1 MSKLTLPEKVLLHL
15 YRYRHISETEDFVI
29 PNELTQNGIAEAL
42 GISRSHASILVSNLV
57 EDGRVVCRKG
67 RVKGSEKNT
76 RKVYFITPLG
86 CDHCRKI
93 LDGTIPK
100 ENLDA
105 AIPQNI
111 NYCCSATLW
120 SLPKKERDLIGS
132 FIVLRCPVSRK
143 NFDSE
148 IPGLLP
154 FDDRGR
160 LSIKPETKAWFTQRA
175 DTDTLREWHSKAADW
190 CAERNCD
197 PKERLYH
204 LFRSNRR
211 HEAVKLALAQR
222 FMFMDFPDKESRDI
236 IDKLSRECDDCCLRL
251 TAARMSLRLG
261 ELSVAKAEA
270 ESVDGSNPSC
280 GALISEILLAEG
292 KNAMA
297 LDLALDSYVGDI
309 DTAAALGMCMTANGR
324 FGEAMTYL
332 RRWEGEMRR
341 THCAFRMDELLAASS
356 EALRG
361 LGDHERADELLS
373 IAPYWKKDP
382 LTRFRSEHPVGPEVV
397 DIGDVQVSDVLDIP
411 LEHGQPL
418 VAESPCEDGFL
429 DSERRHDLR
438 SEDARSAQLH
448 PLAVEEHLQLQ
459 RGLGVGEVGGP
470 DTDLIE
476 SHAGVELPDHGDQH
490 VEIPVLVDDYALDLG
505 ELREVG
511 SVDGLVPEDA
521 GDGERL
527 PGRIRMLRDVLDAA
541 DGAVRPE

>member
-105 AIPQNI
+105 AMPQNI

-143 NFDSE
+143 DFDSE

-211 HEAVKLALAQR
+211 HEAIKLAHSQR
-222 FMFMDFPDKESRDI
+222 FMFMDFPD
-236 IDKLSRECDDCCLRL
+236 
-251 TAARMSLRLG
+251 M
-261 ELSVAKAEA
+261 
-270 ESVDGSNPSC
+270 
-280 GALISEILLAEG
+280 
-292 KNAMA
+292 
-297 LDLALDSYVGDI
+297 
-309 DTAAALGMCMTANGR
+309 
-324 FGEAMTYL
+324 
-332 RRWEGEMRR
+332 
-341 THCAFRMDELLAASS
+341 
-356 EALRG
+356 
-361 LGDHERADELLS
+361 
-373 IAPYWKKDP
+373 
-382 LTRFRSEHPVGPEVV
+382 
-397 DIGDVQVSDVLDIP
+397 
-411 LEHGQPL
+411 
-418 VAESPCEDGFL
+418 
-429 DSERRHDLR
+429 
-438 SEDARSAQLH
+438 
-448 PLAVEEHLQLQ
+448 
-459 RGLGVGEVGGP
+459 
-470 DTDLIE
+470 
-476 SHAGVELPDHGDQH
+476 
-490 VEIPVLVDDYALDLG
+490 
-505 ELREVG
+505 
-511 SVDGLVPEDA
+511 
-521 GDGERL
+521 
-527 PGRIRMLRDVLDAA
+527 
-541 DGAVRPE
+541 

>member
-1 MSKLTLPEKVLLHL
+1 M
-15 YRYRHISETEDFVI
+15 
-29 PNELTQNGIAEAL
+29 
-42 GISRSHASILVSNLV
+42 
-57 EDGRVVCRKG
+57 VCRKG

-105 AIPQNI
+105 AMPQNI

-143 NFDSE
+143 DFDSE

-309 DTAAALGMCMTANGR
+309 DSQRTVRRGDDVSEKMGGR
-324 FGEAMTYL
+324 
-332 RRWEGEMRR
+332 
-341 THCAFRMDELLAASS
+341 DE
-356 EALRG
+356 EDALRLPHG
-361 LGDHERADELLS
+361 RAPRRELRGAQRARRPREGRR
-373 IAPYWKKDP
+373 AP
-382 LTRFRSEHPVGPEVV
+382 EHRP
-397 DIGDVQVSDVLDIP
+397 I
-411 LEHGQPL
+411 LEEG
-418 VAESPCEDGFL
+418 SPD
-429 DSERRHDLR
+429 
-438 SEDARSAQLH
+438 
-448 PLAVEEHLQLQ
+448 
-459 RGLGVGEVGGP
+459 
-470 DTDLIE
+470 
-476 SHAGVELPDHGDQH
+476 
-490 VEIPVLVDDYALDLG
+490 EIP
-505 ELREVG
+505 
-511 SVDGLVPEDA
+511 
-521 GDGERL
+521 
-527 PGRIRMLRDVLDAA
+527 IRA
-541 DGAVRPE
+541 PCWT